1 MAKRV
6 YEVIEEA
13 QKKRTKAGKIEVFRN
28 NDSWALRDVLRGTFD
43 TSIEWNLP
51 PGEPPYE
58 PAEAHNHPTEL
69 TRENTKFKY
78 FIRGFRVSESMN
90 TMRRESLYIGLLEGV
105 HPEDAKLVI
114 DMTNKTAPKYITR
127 QIVEEAFPDLLKD

>member
-13 QKKRTKAGKIEVFRN
+13 QKKRTKAGKIEVFQK

-43 TSIEWNLP
+43 TAIEWNIP
-51 PGEPPYE
+51 PGEPPYQ
-58 PAEAHNHPTEL
+58 PSEAHNHPTEL
-69 TRENTKFKY
+69 IREHTKFKY
-78 FIRGFRVSESMN
+78 FIRGFKVSESLN
-90 TMRRESLYIGLLEGV
+90 TMKRESLYIGLLEGV

-114 DMTNKTAPKYITR
+114 DMTNKNAPKYITR

>member
-1 MAKRV
+1 MSKRV

-13 QKKRTKAGKIEVFRN
+13 QKKRTKAGKIDVFRN

-58 PAEAHNHPTEL
+58 PAESHNHPTEL

-78 FIRGFRVSESMN
+78 FIRGFRVSESMS
-90 TMRRESLYIGLLEGV
+90 TIKRESLFIGLLEGV
-105 HPEDAKLVI
+105 HPDDAKLVI